1 MEAIL
6 GAQLETRRIIFVHTF
21 IYIIKIGILYYIKLF
36 LPIFNSQSVKC
47 VTKKE
52 INLLDVYTFLH
63 VRDSQIRC
71 LPDNSMIMLTLFIS
85 CEEDVRQREGSTNN
99 VLRII

>member
-1 MEAIL
+1 M
-6 GAQLETRRIIFVHTF
+6 
-21 IYIIKIGILYYIKLF
+21 
-36 LPIFNSQSVKC
+36 C

-85 CEEDVRQREGSTNN
+85 CEEDVRERRVYKQCTQNN
-99 VLRII
+99 LIGFLKNLRD